1 MNEYITTK
9 EAAAL
14 LSNQLAKCSHHTII
28 KARSTGILWGIEA
41 PEHVKMGRA
50 VRYNTAALK
59 EWIDRMAKVGGS
71 E

>member
-1 MNEYITTK
+1 MSEFITTK

-14 LSNQLAKCSHHTII
+14 LSNQLAKCSHHTLI

-41 PEHVKMGRA
+41 PAHVKIGRA
-50 VRYNTAALK
+50 VRYNAAVLK
-59 EWIDRMAKVGGS
+59 EWIDRLAKVGGT